1 MASPL
6 EHGVYASTI
15 QRLAAVFEKQ
25 HHASRHQP
33 KPDLDLR
40 HHRLAQIARLVH
52 ENQDEL
58 LAAVSQDF
66 GNRAAIETQLL
77 ELGAV
82 INAVKFASRHLR
94 KWTRPER
101 LGVGANFRPGKAW
114 LRYEPLGVIGII
126 SPWNYPVSLALIPL
140 VDALAAGNSALL
152 KPSELTPG
160 FSGLLARL
168 IAQYFDES
176 EVAVITGGADVA
188 EAFAATPFDHLLFT
202 GSTAIGRKVMMA
214 AAPNLTPVTLELG
227 GKSPAVVCDDYPIDK
242 AARTLAFCKCINS
255 GQTCVAP
262 DYVLAPRD
270 MVEPLAKAI
279 LAQMHKGYPQLD
291 GNAEYTSIISDRHHA
306 RLLAAI
312 EEARAGGATILSHEA
327 PLAADSRNV
336 APIIV
341 LGAPQD
347 SLLLREE
354 IFGPILPII
363 PYDRLEDATAYIS
376 QGERPLAL
384 YVFSNDRQ
392 RQEQVLAATMSGG
405 VTINGAMLQAGQDE
419 VPFGGVGAS
428 GMGAYHGHFGFKRF
442 SHARPVFQ
450 VRLFNGFELL
460 GMPWN
465 RLATWMARKSIGR

>member
-1 MASPL
+1 MA
-6 EHGVYASTI
+6 EHDDYTGSV
-15 QRLAAVFEKQ
+15 QRLAAIFQQQ
-25 HHASRHQP
+25 HRASRHQV
-33 KPDLDLR
+33 KPDLALR
-40 HHRLAQIARLVH
+40 RDRLARIARMVR
-52 ENQDEL
+52 ENQDDL

-82 INAVKFASRHLR
+82 INAVNYASRRLR
-94 KWTRPER
+94 KWMKPEK
-101 LGVGANFRPGKAW
+101 LGVGTNFRPGKAW

-126 SPWNYPVSLALIPL
+126 SPWNYPISLALIPL
-140 VDALAAGNSALL
+140 VDALAAGNTALL
-152 KPSELTPG
+152 KPSELTPR

-168 IAQYFDES
+168 IEQSFETS
-176 EVAVITGGADVA
+176 EVAVILGGPDVA

-227 GKSPAVVCDDYPIDK
+227 GKSPAVVCDDYAIEK

-262 DYVLAPRD
+262 DYVLAPRA

-279 LAQMHKGYPQLD
+279 LTQMHKGYPQLD
-291 GNAEYTSIISDRHHA
+291 GNADYTSIISDRHRA

-327 PLAADSRNV
+327 PIAADSRNV
-336 APIIV
+336 APTVV
-341 LGAPQD
+341 LGAPD
-347 SLLLREE
+347 DCLLMREE

-363 PYDRLEDATAYIS
+363 PYDRLEDAMAHINR
-376 QGERPLAL
+376 GERPLAL

-428 GMGAYHGHFGFKRF
+428 GMGTYHGHHGFKRF
-442 SHARPVFQ
+442 SHARPVFK
-450 VRLFNGFELL
+450 VRLINGFEML
-460 GMPWN
+460 GMPWKK
-465 RLATWMARKSIGR
+465 LAYWMARKTIGR